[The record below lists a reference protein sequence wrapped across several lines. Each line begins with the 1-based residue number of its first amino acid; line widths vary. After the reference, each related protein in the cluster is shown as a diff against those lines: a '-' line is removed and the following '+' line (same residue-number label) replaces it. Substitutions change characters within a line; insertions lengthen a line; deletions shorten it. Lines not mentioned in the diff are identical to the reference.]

1 MLKKFLKLLIVVFLV
16 LILMQIFNI
25 TIFIGT
31 KRIDPEY
38 FADKIKSVPYHVIWN
53 KTKEKAIEVK
63 EVFKKDKKDKK
74 DDSES
79 DKSDDKITTT
89 DKSVNENK
97 EKSTKNI

>member
-1 MLKKFLKLLIVVFLV
+1 MLKRFLKLLIVVFLV

-63 EVFKKDKKDKK
+63 EVFKKDKKD
-74 DDSES
+74 DSES

-97 EKSTKNI
+97 EKSTKNM

>member
-63 EVFKKDKKDKK
+63 EVFKKD
-74 DDSES
+74 DSES

-97 EKSTKNI
+97 EKSTKNM